1 MVGKQKFSTRALR
14 IHNWKVL
21 SATLGHLEL
30 ANITAESLNFWLIKL
45 VKEQSLFFCIIS
57 KFTGFVILKEHYTF
71 THHLLGQ
78 LLC

>member
-1 MVGKQKFSTRALR
+1 MVSKQKFSTRALR

-30 ANITAESLNFWLIKL
+30 ANITAESL
-45 VKEQSLFFCIIS
+45 VKEQSLIFCIIS
-57 KFTGFVILKEHYTF
+57 KFTGFVLLKEHYTF